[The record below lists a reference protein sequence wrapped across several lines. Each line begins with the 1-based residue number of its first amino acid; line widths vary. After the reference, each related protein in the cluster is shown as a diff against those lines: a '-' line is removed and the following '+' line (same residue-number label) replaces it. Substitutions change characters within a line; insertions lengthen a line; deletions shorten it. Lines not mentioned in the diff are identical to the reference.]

1 MLSYRRVLPRLVAE
15 LRDALDTCA
24 ERQRQL
30 EQSLRVSRRLLRAW
44 YAGPGTPTRP
54 SPGPQ
59 NPAQR
64 PGQEGGP
71 SAHFPGPV
79 VGVIPLPP
87 CPEGSEKP
95 GLLLPVSS
103 QGTS

>member
-44 YAGPGTPTRP
+44 YAGPGTPD
-54 SPGPQ
+54 
-59 NPAQR
+59 
-64 PGQEGGP
+64 
-71 SAHFPGPV
+71 SAFPGPSEPLSETGPGGRAQCPLTRCLLSV
-79 VGVIPLPP
+79 SSPSPLSLKAGV
-87 CPEGSEKP
+87 
-95 GLLLPVSS
+95 LLPVSS